1 MQPSSRVTIP
11 EKFPLDENGAML
23 CTTCHTPHAVPAK
36 GASLVDFFLRAP
48 NQNSSFCKQCHG
60 DHAGGKQTGNH
71 PVDIAAAI
79 GTGVIREAGGIFG
92 SGPQP
97 RIICETCHIAHGGV
111 NSKFLVLPAENTK
124 TLSILC
130 EACHTKNPGR
140 GTPAGKG
147 FSHPVDMRPGSA
159 AAIPAAW
166 NSGEKIVLGTGGELV
181 CRTCHRPH
189 QAKGRDFLLTGPSG
203 KDALCMQCHTGQAPV
218 QGTAHD
224 LRLAAPGFKS
234 STGATG
240 PCSSCHAVHDAP
252 RREYL
257 WAAPLGPPALS
268 ARDREIAGNAANH
281 MVSLCTGCH
290 QQGGVAA
297 KHVPRDGL
305 HPEAFYVKAP
315 DAAAL
320 LQKSSVCL
328 YTPEGRIS
336 PLGGI
341 VCATCHNAHQWDADA
356 PAKNTGGL
364 QEGTAATS
372 FLRADIPQM
381 LCAVCHGPDGLF
393 KYLHFHSRT
402 GRIQKKD
409 PFPFGVTR

>member
-1 MQPSSRVTIP
+1 
-11 EKFPLDENGAML
+11 
-23 CTTCHTPHAVPAK
+23 
-36 GASLVDFFLRAP
+36 
-48 NQNSSFCKQCHG
+48 
-60 DHAGGKQTGNH
+60 
-71 PVDIAAAI
+71 
-79 GTGVIREAGGIFG
+79 
-92 SGPQP
+92 
-97 RIICETCHIAHGGV
+97 
-111 NSKFLVLPAENTK
+111 
-124 TLSILC
+124 
-130 EACHTKNPGR
+130 
-140 GTPAGKG
+140 
-147 FSHPVDMRPGSA
+147 
-159 AAIPAAW
+159 
-166 NSGEKIVLGTGGELV
+166 
-181 CRTCHRPH
+181 
-189 QAKGRDFLLTGPSG
+189 
-203 KDALCMQCHTGQAPV
+203 
-218 QGTAHD
+218 
-224 LRLAAPGFKS
+224 
-234 STGATG
+234 
-240 PCSSCHAVHDAP
+240 
-252 RREYL
+252 
-257 WAAPLGPPALS
+257 
-268 ARDREIAGNAANH
+268 

-356 PAKNTGGL
+356 PVKNTGGL